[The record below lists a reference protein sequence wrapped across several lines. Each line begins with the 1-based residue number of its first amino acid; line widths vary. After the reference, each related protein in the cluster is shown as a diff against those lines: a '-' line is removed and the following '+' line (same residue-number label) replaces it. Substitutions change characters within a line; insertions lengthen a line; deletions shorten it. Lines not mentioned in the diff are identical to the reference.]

1 MATHWRTQT
10 SQPRSAMHWLLPSSD
25 AELHL
30 LVTYWRVNRHCGERS
45 VDVGQNVVVVV
56 VVIVI
61 IHCCVARRLRR
72 RRSHVFDHVL
82 STRRQSASQRRAR
95 CRRWPRPHAVDDAD
109 EASGGGPKRRP
120 RPRLPTARVQ
130 LGEDDSRLST
140 VAGRRR
146 SHAPVR
152 GHRTGSS
159 AANIISTTRR
169 RQ

>member
-1 MATHWRTQT
+1 
-10 SQPRSAMHWLLPSSD
+10 MHWLLPSSN

-30 LVTYWRVNRHCGERS
+30 PVTYWRVNRLCGERS

-95 CRRWPRPHAVDDAD
+95 C
-109 EASGGGPKRRP
+109 
-120 RPRLPTARVQ
+120 
-130 LGEDDSRLST
+130 
-140 VAGRRR
+140 
-146 SHAPVR
+146 
-152 GHRTGSS
+152 
-159 AANIISTTRR
+159 
-169 RQ
+169 